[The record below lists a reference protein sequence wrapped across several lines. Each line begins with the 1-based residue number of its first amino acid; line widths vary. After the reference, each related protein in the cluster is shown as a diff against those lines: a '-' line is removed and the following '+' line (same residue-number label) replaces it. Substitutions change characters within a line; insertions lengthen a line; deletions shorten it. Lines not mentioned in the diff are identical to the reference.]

1 MNKRATKAKTDVEDG
16 GLPADDGA
24 LDAFGAAARG
34 AFEPRRRPRRSAT
47 PVNTPSPAGPE
58 PQPRTE
64 TPRAPTGVE
73 PAAAQVTFA
82 APRMPSAA
90 ATRDAP
96 APRRS
101 LPGVATLQVPDL
113 GEAGRHSTQ
122 CTIMVR
128 TEIRR
133 RFEHYQGITKLQ
145 TGREPTNAVVVRR
158 AVLHAR
164 KQNLFTR
171 MLESVRRRQQPV
183 GDEDLDDDGLLGEVP
198 NRRADRGR
206 IKDSDQQSLRPS
218 RQELAVFDAYVEA
231 YSFANRSE
239 FLDAALDEFLPEL
252 PANKRTGR

>member
-1 MNKRATKAKTDVEDG
+1 MNRRATKAKADVEDG

-34 AFEPRRRPRRSAT
+34 AFEPRRRQRRSAT
-47 PVNTPSPAGPE
+47 PESAPSPSGPE
-58 PQPRTE
+58 PTSQAQP
-64 TPRAPTGVE
+64 PRATTGVE
-73 PAAAQVTFA
+73 PAAAPVTVA
-82 APRMPSAA
+82 APRMPSAT

-96 APRRS
+96 APAGS
-101 LPGVATLQVPDL
+101 VPGAPALRVPDL

-164 KQNLFTR
+164 KQNLFAR
-171 MLESVRRRQQPV
+171 MLESVRYRQQPV
-183 GDEDLDDDGLLGEVP
+183 ADEDLDDDGLLGGVP
-198 NRRADRGR
+198 NRRTDRGR

-218 RQELAVFDAYVEA
+218 RQELAVFDAYVDA

-239 FLDAALDEFLPEL
+239 FLDAALDAFLPEL
-252 PANKRTGR
+252 PASKKTGR